1 MIDVID
7 KRMRYTAVDKRV
19 YNAETGGVMMDKQR
33 LRAFAFILVTFLLGC
48 NEFMVVG
55 ILSEIARHLNVSLT
69 QVGYLVT
76 VFAVVYAVSTPIIT
90 IFTSKYDRYQTL
102 LVLLGVF
109 LVGNT
114 LSAIAP
120 NYGWMLLSRMIAA
133 SVAGAIISLL
143 MAFISA
149 IATEEKRASLV
160 AWVFAGYSIASV
172 FGVPIGTMISIQY
185 SWRDAFMLVS
195 LLTVIAYGGLV
206 WLLPR
211 HVDQVTGSL
220 VAQLKLLRDRRIQI
234 GILLALFTAATMYGY
249 YTYIRPLLTSGLG
262 FSRNSLNVLLFMI
275 GVMSI
280 VSNRWSGHL
289 AKHGGLNR
297 LPKYYVADL
306 VILMLLPEA
315 LNNEALGFG
324 ALLILTMIVTLLSA
338 PLQVYFLDIAE
349 HDYPQALV
357 LASSLSSIFFN
368 FGITLG
374 SATAS
379 VMFDVIGLKD
389 ISFGSAIYAVIS
401 LSLIIGLNRLINQQ
415 SSLIKKRTD
424 H

>member
-1 MIDVID
+1 MS
-7 KRMRYTAVDKRV
+7 K
-19 YNAETGGVMMDKQR
+19 NR
-33 LRAFAFILVTFLLGC
+33 LIALVFVLVTFLLGC

-76 VFAVVYAVSTPIIT
+76 VFAVVYAICTPIIT
-90 IFTSKYDRYQTL
+90 IFTSKYNRYQML
-102 LVLLGVF
+102 LVLMGVF

-114 LSAIAP
+114 MSAMAP
-120 NYGWMLLSRMIAA
+120 NYSWMLFSRIIAA

-143 MAFISA
+143 MTFTAV
-149 IATEEKRASLV
+149 IAPKSKRASLV

-172 FGVPIGTMISIQY
+172 FGVPIGTMLSVQY
-185 SWRDAFMLVS
+185 SWRDAFLLVS
-195 LLTVIAYGGLV
+195 LLTVAAYGFLV
-206 WLLPR
+206 WLLPK
-211 HVDQVTGSL
+211 HVEQIAGTFGDQM
-220 VAQLKLLRDRRIQI
+220 KLLRDHRIQI

-262 FSRNSLNVLLFMI
+262 FSRSNLNMLLFMI
-275 GVMSI
+275 GLMSI
-280 VSNRWSGHL
+280 ASNRWSGHL

-306 VILMLLPEA
+306 IILMLLPEA
-315 LNNEALGFG
+315 LNNEAVGFG

-349 HDYPQALV
+349 QDYPQALV

-379 VMFDVIGLKD
+379 VMFDVIGLRD
-389 ISFGSAIYAVIS
+389 ISFGSAVYSVIS
-401 LSLIIGLNRLINQQ
+401 LSLIIGLNRLIKQQ
-415 SSLIKKRTD
+415 SSIVKTK
-424 H
+424 